1 MRSEAFIREPRDGRQ
16 IHVPGG
22 DILIKISSRDTDGAF
37 TLFEAQSLPQ
47 EGPPLHLHREQDETF
62 RILEGQ
68 FLFEVDGQEILAGP
82 GATVFAPRGRRHTF
96 QNVGTVPGRM
106 VVAVV
111 PGGLDLFFEEVEIA
125 VPRGSV
131 PDEAKMAALFEA
143 HGMELLGPPLAARLV
158 TVASGAD

>member
-82 GATVFAPRGRRHTF
+82 GATVFARPAAHVSERRDRARPHGRRRR
-96 QNVGTVPGRM
+96 PGR
-106 VVAVV
+106 ARSI
-111 PGGLDLFFEEVEIA
+111 LR
-125 VPRGSV
+125 RG
-131 PDEAKMAALFEA
+131 
-143 HGMELLGPPLAARLV
+143 
-158 TVASGAD
+158 